1 MKKQEGNNDRLKM
14 ILKSI
19 RDRGGQIHMVEAI
32 QMGISRYTLYSM
44 RDKGILEQVSRG
56 IFRLADLPSFSE
68 PDFVAVALRV
78 PRAVV
83 CLISALA
90 FHEITTA
97 IPHEVAI
104 AIEKGAQTP
113 RISHPPISVHRFSRD
128 TFESGIEQ
136 HEIDGVTVRI
146 YCPEKTLADCFKFR
160 NKLGMDVV
168 LESLKLYKE
177 RKPFKGDELLKYA
190 LICRVEK
197 VMKPYLE
204 AVL

>member
-1 MKKQEGNNDRLKM
+1 MKKQERNNERLKM
-14 ILKSI
+14 ILKPI
-19 RDRGGQIHMVEAI
+19 RERGGQIRMVEAI
-32 QMGISRYTLYSM
+32 QMGISRYSLYSM

-56 IFRLADLPSFSE
+56 IFRLAELPSVSE
-68 PDFVAVALRV
+68 PDLVAVALRV

-128 TFESGIEQ
+128 SFKSGIEQ

-146 YCPEKTLADCFKFR
+146 YCPEKALADCFKFR

-168 LESLKLYKE
+168 LESLKLYKA